1 MVEVFMIRMSY
12 ISTKLILLIVWLPF
26 FMLATVACDTEDEAE
41 RAEIDRNKIL
51 KYLQDNETDDYY
63 EHESGV
69 FISIDKPGEGGHP
82 HEESTVHMKHSGYL
96 LDGEY
101 FHNPGVAENVYLP
114 NVVRGLRIGVMELR
128 HGSFATIFV
137 PSALGFGRQGT
148 GNIPRNAVL
157 IFDVE
162 IIQFT

>member
-1 MVEVFMIRMSY
+1 MTRMSS
-12 ISTKLILLIVWLPF
+12 ISTKLAWLIVWLPL

-51 KYLQDNETDDYY
+51 EYLEDNQIDDYY

-69 FISIDKPGEGGHP
+69 FIFINNHGEGEHP
-82 HEESTVHMKHSGYL
+82 DEESIVQMKYSGCL
-96 LDGEY
+96 LDGEE
-101 FHNPGVAENVYLP
+101 FHNPGVAENVPLSR
-114 NVVRGLRIGVMELR
+114 VVRGLRIGVMELR
-128 HGSFATIFV
+128 RGSTGKIFV
-137 PSALGFGRQGT
+137 PSALGYGRQGI

-162 IIQFT
+162 IIDF

>member
-1 MVEVFMIRMSY
+1 MIRMCSM
-12 ISTKLILLIVWLPF
+12 STKRILLIFCLPF
-26 FMLATVACDTEDEAE
+26 LMFASVACDTESDAD

-51 KYLQDNETDDYY
+51 DYLQDNEIDDYD

-69 FISIDKPGEGGHP
+69 FIFIENPGQGGHP
-82 HEESTVHMKHSGYL
+82 AEYSTVQMIHSGYL

-101 FHNPGVAENVYLP
+101 FHNPVSPQNVYLP
-114 NVVRGLRIGVMELR
+114 NVVRGLRIGVMEMR
-128 HGSFATIFV
+128 RGTTGKIFV
-137 PSALGFGRQGT
+137 PSALGYGRQSM

-162 IIQFT
+162 IIDF